1 VQCHHP
7 SAPLLP
13 SYDGTSCV
21 LLPQSLHSPPN
32 PTSPWVLP
40 IPGTDAA
47 SAAGQG
53 TYLTLR
59 RLQLWLAEPL
69 RRMRLLAALVDA
81 AGSMEGGYLAG
92 RVWAASK
99 VGDPVARAY
108 ATRMLQQVRR
118 CGRWGVYVCI
128 AHKQCIQPYNDPVER
143 GRVK

>member
-1 VQCHHP
+1 MLRTVA
-7 SAPLLP
+7 S
-13 SYDGTSCV
+13 V
-21 LLPQSLHSPPN
+21 LLWCALWTHSHTPPY
-32 PTSPWVLP
+32 TTLP
-40 IPGTDAA
+40 FPGTDGA

-69 RRMRLLAALVDA
+69 RRMRLMAALVDA
-81 AGSMEGGYLAG
+81 AGGEEGGYLAG

-118 CGRWGVYVCI
+118 C
-128 AHKQCIQPYNDPVER
+128 D
-143 GRVK
+143 